1 MSYIIPPT
9 PIPGNG
15 PLDVA
20 HVATQ
25 FAVMNAAEV
34 EAVNSSFNTIN
45 VELLNSSVTVPGK
58 TLYQYVAY
66 APTSFATTAAT
77 SGVFLNKFPNQP
89 AAIDAEGNTAVP
101 NYKVSLATLPVG
113 AVILDAR
120 LTNNGTL
127 ITSAGVPT
135 YSVAVQAWS
144 AVPVGASIFNGA
156 TMTSVNAL
164 GGVLNKA
171 NNAILPLGSAG
182 AVQNGTAV
190 VTEGNENIGVLVNV
204 ANNTAGDLALIIN
217 YVL

>member
-1 MSYIIPPT
+1 MSYIIPPA

-25 FAVMNAAEV
+25 FTLMNADEV
-34 EAVNSSFNTIN
+34 EADNSRFNNIN
-45 VELLNSSVTVPGK
+45 VELLNSSVIVPGK
-58 TLYQYVAY
+58 TLYQMVAY

-89 AAIDAEGNTAVP
+89 AAIDSVGNTTVS

-113 AVILDAR
+113 AVILDAK

-127 ITSAGVPT
+127 ITSSFVPT
-135 YSVAVQAWS
+135 YSVAVQSWS
-144 AVPVGASIFNGA
+144 AVPVGANIFNGA

-171 NNAILPLGSAG
+171 NTNILPLGSAG
-182 AVQNGTAV
+182 AVQNGTVV
-190 VTEGNENIGVLVNV
+190 VTAGNQNIGVLVNV

>member
-1 MSYIIPPT
+1 MSYVIPPA

-20 HVATQ
+20 HVASQ
-25 FAVMNAAEV
+25 FRLMNADEV
-34 EAVNSSFNTIN
+34 EADNSRFNNIN
-45 VELLNSSVTVPGK
+45 VELLNSSVIVPGK
-58 TLYQYVAY
+58 TLYQMVAY

-89 AAIDAEGNTAVP
+89 AAIDSVGNTTVS

-113 AVILDAR
+113 AVILDAK

-135 YSVAVQAWS
+135 YSVAVQSWS
-144 AVPVGASIFNGA
+144 AVPVGANIFNGA
-156 TMTSVNAL
+156 TMANVNAL

-171 NNAILPLGSAG
+171 NTNILPLGSMG
-182 AVQNGTAV
+182 SVQPGTAV
-190 VTEGNENIGVLVNV
+190 VTAGNQNIGVLVNV
-204 ANNTAGDLALIIN
+204 ADNKSGDLALIIN